1 MENTS
6 WSWETHFD
14 IDSLVLL
21 KILVVLIII
30 IWIWFWS
37 RETLRRRRR
46 KRQDPGGAISQAN
59 ARERHQWR
67 YVRWVFILIQTAFGL
82 YMLGSLIQFLL
93 R

>member
-21 KILVVLIII
+21 KILVVLIIF
-30 IWIWFWS
+30 IWI
-37 RETLRRRRR
+37 RETLRWRRR

>member
-21 KILVVLIII
+21 KILVVLIIF
-30 IWIWFWS
+30 IWI
-37 RETLRRRRR
+37 RETLRWRRR

-67 YVRWVFILIQTAFGL
+67 YVRWVFILIKTAFGL

>member
-21 KILVVLIII
+21 KILVVLIIF
-30 IWIWFWS
+30 IWI
-37 RETLRRRRR
+37 RETLRGRRR

>member
-21 KILVVLIII
+21 KILVVLIIF
-30 IWIWFWS
+30 IWI
-37 RETLRRRRR
+37 RETLRRREE
-46 KRQDPGGAISQAN
+46 RQDPGGAISQAN

>member
-1 MENTS
+1 M
-6 WSWETHFD
+6 
-14 IDSLVLL
+14 DSLVLL
-21 KILVVLIII
+21 KILVVLIIF
-30 IWIWFWS
+30 IWI

>member
-21 KILVVLIII
+21 KILVVLII
-30 IWIWFWS
+30 FFCFL
-37 RETLRRRRR
+37 ETLRRRRR

>member
-1 MENTS
+1 MHNTS
-6 WSWETHFD
+6 WSWETHFN

-30 IWIWFWS
+30 IGV
-37 RETLRRRRR
+37 RETLRWRRR

-59 ARERHQWR
+59 ARERHEWR
-67 YVRWVFILIQTAFGL
+67 YVRRAFTLIQIAFGL
-82 YMLGSLIQFLL
+82 YILGSLIQFLL

>member
-1 MENTS
+1 MHNTS
-6 WSWETHFD
+6 WSWETHFN

-30 IWIWFWS
+30 IGV
-37 RETLRRRRR
+37 RENLRWKRR

-59 ARERHQWR
+59 ARERHEWR
-67 YVRWVFILIQTAFGL
+67 YVRRAFTLIQIAFGL
-82 YMLGSLIQFLL
+82 YILGSLIQFLL

>member
-1 MENTS
+1 MHNTS
-6 WSWETHFD
+6 WSWETHFN

-30 IWIWFWS
+30 IGV
-37 RETLRRRRR
+37 RENLRWRRR

-59 ARERHQWR
+59 ARERHEWR
-67 YVRWVFILIQTAFGL
+67 YVRRAFTLIQIAFGL
-82 YMLGSLIQFLL
+82 YILGSLIQFLL